1 MRRDYGSRPPP
12 VVGLVSVFVLVVVL
26 WPLLYLLYLLVRWLA
41 S

>member
-1 MRRDYGSRPPP
+1 MRRDYDDRPPP
-12 VVGLVSVFVLVVVL
+12 MRGLVYGFGLVAVL